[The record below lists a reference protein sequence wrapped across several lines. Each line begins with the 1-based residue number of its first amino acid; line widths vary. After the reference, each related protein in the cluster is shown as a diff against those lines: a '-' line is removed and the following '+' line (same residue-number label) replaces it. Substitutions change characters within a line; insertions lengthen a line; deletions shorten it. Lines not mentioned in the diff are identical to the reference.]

1 MLRAFSFSRLH
12 FGGSM
17 DRVIITAPAKINL
30 HLEIGARRADGY
42 HDVESV
48 FQALRIADLVD
59 IRLADRLSLVCSPEM
74 GLIETENLGYRAA
87 QALGHRLGRDP
98 DVSISI
104 RKVLPAGAGLG
115 GGSADAAAV
124 LVGMAILWGID
135 PADPLLVSVAAEL
148 GADVPFFLAGGA
160 GLYTGRGDEFVR
172 ALPHLSMPVALV
184 KPPEPVSTAQAYA
197 AFDRLP
203 STPTPDISVLEEA
216 LASGDLAAVARATFN
231 NMTQASIDVVPSVG
245 EALALCQ
252 SKTGVLGSLVAGSG
266 SAVCALCESDG
277 AAERVAEAA
286 SQLGWWSAA
295 TRTSSHGVI
304 SIGRNP
310 S

>member
-1 MLRAFSFSRLH
+1 
-12 FGGSM
+12 M

-30 HLEIGARRADGY
+30 HLAIGARRADGY
-42 HDVESV
+42 HDVETV

-59 IRLADRLSLVCSPEM
+59 VRLADRLSLTCSPEM
-74 GLIETENLGYRAA
+74 GLAETENLAYRAA
-87 QALGHRLGRDP
+87 EALGQRLGRDP

-124 LVGMAILWGID
+124 LAGMAILWGID
-135 PADPLLVSVAAEL
+135 PADPLLVSVAADL
-148 GADVPFFLAGGA
+148 GADVPFFLLGGA

-172 ALPHLSMPVALV
+172 ALPHVSVPVALV

-203 STPTPDISVLEEA
+203 LAPMSDISVLAEA
-216 LASGDLAAVARATFN
+216 LASGDPAAVARATFN

-252 SKTGVLGSLVAGSG
+252 SITGVLGSMVAGSG
-266 SAVCALCESDG
+266 SAVCAFCESDEV
-277 AAERVAEAA
+277 AKRVADAA
-286 SQLGWWSAA
+286 SRLGWWSAP

-304 SIGRNP
+304 SIGRDA